1 MGANM
6 IHEKIQSEQAM
17 STMSTHQNN
26 QMAHHGC
33 LMRRRARMVN
43 LMGASAIYKDSGGGN

>member
-17 STMSTHQNN
+17 STMSTHRNN